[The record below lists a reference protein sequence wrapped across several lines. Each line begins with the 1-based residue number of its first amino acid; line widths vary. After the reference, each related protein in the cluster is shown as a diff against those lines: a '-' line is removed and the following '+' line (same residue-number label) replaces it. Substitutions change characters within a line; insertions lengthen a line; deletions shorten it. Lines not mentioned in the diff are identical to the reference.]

1 MKPSFVRHSRFSIT
15 PAAALLLAAGGALS
29 SADTVVLRNKPPFHN
44 VAVVAYKQ
52 GIVHFRGIS
61 KQTLRKPIEEIQSL
75 AIDAAVH
82 LAEAENAAADGRWDD
97 ALAGYRLAADE
108 AADDWL
114 RELIETRLLL
124 VLDRCGRYGK
134 AVAAYVELVRRPGAA
149 ASVPR
154 PRRPGLAGSLVN
166 RAARSTL
173 ETAIDAARTGEERR
187 ALRALLLEVLI
198 VEGVEPQSAG
208 FRAPPRIHAAA
219 PQAEPP
225 PIPAAA
231 RRIRIPIR
239 PSVTTEPGRA
249 PAAAAAAGPISLTVD
264 SGVRHAV
271 EVLLERRDAA
281 GAAQMVERALPFAA
295 SADISAWQLLGL
307 RARLEAGDAQ
317 RAAADLTKLA
327 EDAQPP
333 PIRCE
338 ALYYAG
344 VAQER
349 LDRPDIARALYREIS
364 NRADA
369 GEAIRE
375 LAAAALER
383 LER

>member
-1 MKPSFVRHSRFSIT
+1 MTPDSGRHRRLAIAT
-15 PAAALLLAAGGALS
+15 AAACALAAGGALS
-29 SADTVVLRNKPPFHN
+29 SADTVVLRNKPPFTN
-44 VAVVAYKQ
+44 VTVVAYKQ

-82 LAEAENAAADGRWDD
+82 LAEAENAAEDARWDD
-97 ALAGYRLAADE
+97 AEAAYRLAAEE

-114 RELIETRLLL
+114 RELIETRMLL
-124 VLDRCGRYGK
+124 VLDRSGRFSK

-154 PRRPGLAGSLVN
+154 PRRPGQAGSLVN
-166 RAARSTL
+166 RAARATL

-187 ALRALLLEVLI
+187 ALRTLLLEVLI

-208 FRAPPRIHAAA
+208 FRPPPRLPAPAPRAEAA
-219 PQAEPP
+219 PIPP
-225 PIPAAA
+225 AA

-239 PSVTTEPGRA
+239 PTATSEPDRGS
-249 PAAAAAAGPISLTVD
+249 AAAANAGPISLPAD
-264 SGVRHAV
+264 SAVRHAV
-271 EVLLERRDAA
+271 ESLLERRDAA
-281 GAAQMVERALPFAA
+281 GAEQLVARAMPFAA
-295 SADISAWQLLGL
+295 SADVGAWQLLGL

-333 PIRCE
+333 PIRFE

-349 LDRPDIARALYREIS
+349 LDRPDIARALYREVINS
-364 NRADA
+364 ADA
-369 GEAIRE
+369 SEAVRG
-375 LAAAALER
+375 LAEAALER
-383 LER
+383 LE